1 MKKNKKVTVTVIIG
15 LFILL
20 VGGIFAATK
29 LMNTSDQSADT
40 TKQKKK
46 LTPELD
52 TIPVEERPYIV
63 ILPQAGGKNVE
74 IIVNDI
80 KKDAT
85 SMEYELEYQ
94 AGTLLQGAFGSL
106 DLASFPAKKEIL
118 LGSCSAGGACTYHE
132 DVKGGTLLVSFDGP
146 TAYAH
151 KTEWKYIENKAKETA
166 FSSKDEKFQI
176 ESAGLKTA
184 SYLIIYR
191 SPGAP
196 KSLEGSLNSNV
207 YTLKTAPGVDTY
219 SGTADLTMRLDE
231 DVDSTIM
238 GWDGSGWHEFK
249 TTRDGKTATTQVQLM
264 EAYLVV
270 KK

>member
-1 MKKNKKVTVTVIIG
+1 MKKNKKLIIG
-15 LFILL
+15 VVIGL
-20 VGGIFAATK
+20 VVVLAGGIFAATK
-29 LMNTSDQSADT
+29 LMNQSDQTADT

-46 LTPELD
+46 LTPQLD
-52 TIPVEERPYIV
+52 TIPVEERPYITM
-63 ILPQAGGKNVE
+63 LPQGDGHNVE
-74 IIVNDI
+74 IVVNDL
-80 KKDAT
+80 KKDAS
-85 SMEYELEYQ
+85 SMDYELEYQ

-106 DLASFPAKKEIL
+106 DLTSFPAKKQIL

-151 KTEWKYIENKAKETA
+151 KTEWKYFENKAKETA

-176 ESAGLKTA
+176 ESDGFKTA

-196 KSLEGSLNSNV
+196 KSLEGELNSNI
-207 YTLKTAPGVDTY
+207 YTLEAAPGLASY

-238 GWDGSGWHEFK
+238 GWDGSEWHEFE
-249 TTRDGKTATTQVQLM
+249 TTRDGKTATANVQLM
-264 EAYLVV
+264 EAYVVV
-270 KK
+270 KQ